1 MDDNNNYGRHAMGS
15 ENWAPS
21 SRVLQ
26 RPGGNSSINLFGGY
40 GAESS
45 PAARPSSRA
54 GGARIVGGKIILPE
68 NERAATVEMHN
79 TAVGAAPAPAPPQ
92 QPAAPASVAQEPAA
106 QEPAASHAPTA
117 AEPAMRG
124 CEGYQPNHAAFAN
137 GGLQSSS
144 TELKGPQQVGRSS
157 TRLHAPPGGASQIC
171 FGTDEAAPAPATRR
185 GNPQQQMAQQQTHG
199 AGVPAR
205 SPARK
210 APVSHIRNQLTS
222 SISFGCDAP
231 TTKPAPL
238 NPRSANANITAD
250 GTEPAMRGCEG
261 YQPNHAAFAN
271 GGLQSSSTEL
281 KGPQQVGRS
290 STRLHAPPGGAS
302 QIVFG

>member
-26 RPGGNSSINLFGGY
+26 RPGGHTSINIFGGY
-40 GAESS
+40 GEDS

-79 TAVGAAPAPAPPQ
+79 AAVGAQQ
-92 QPAAPASVAQEPAA
+92 QPAAQGPTGSHVPA
-106 QEPAASHAPTA
+106 T
-117 AEPAMRG
+117 AEPEMRG

-171 FGTDEAAPAPATRR
+171 FGTDEPARAPTTRR
-185 GNPQQQMAQQQTHG
+185 ANQQQQMTQHQNHG
-199 AGVPAR
+199 AGFPAM

-210 APVSHIRNQLTS
+210 AAVPHSRNQMAS

-238 NPRSANANITAD
+238 NPRAANANITTD
-250 GTEPAMRGCEG
+250 GKEPEMRGCEG
-261 YQPNHAAFAN
+261 YKPNHAAFAN